1 MTDITPM
8 PNNAENY
15 YRKAINALEN
25 NQFNEAIHYL
35 ENSYNLESNPQVFTE
50 LVKLYIAFNKQEQL
64 TKLWE
69 QDQFTLDFISQS
81 AELTSL
87 YAQSLPVI
95 SPTSESLNKLY
106 QLRDLI
112 QSSTATTELNKA
124 IATISD
130 LLNVKQEINALTT
143 DERVETYAQQ
153 LLEKSYFEVL
163 SKLKL
168 IYQTDLDKNLPLLKA
183 LLNDDTLLNFIKNDI
198 LHYIIIN
205 SESVDIDYTWLNV
218 ERHIQTDQL
227 KPYTSTQFYLKG
239 TRIIEDYF
247 SQTDPHFAK
256 QVLELFNLHAMV
268 FYPFYNDAI
277 SDPQKWLNY
286 TLLQFGLE
294 NDMIDILTEQEK
306 EYYQLAQ
313 DELAQLFQA

>member
-15 YRKAINALEN
+15 YRKASNALEN
-25 NQFNEAIHYL
+25 NQFNKAIRYL
-35 ENSYNLESNPQVFTE
+35 ENSYDLESNPLVFTE

-81 AELTSL
+81 SELTSL
-87 YAQSLPVI
+87 YAQSLPI
-95 SPTSESLNKLY
+95 MSPTSESLNKLY
-106 QLRDLI
+106 QLRDSI
-112 QSSTATTELNKA
+112 QSSTATSELNKA
-124 IATISD
+124 ITIISD
-130 LLNVKQEINALTT
+130 LLKVKQEINALTT
-143 DERVETYAQQ
+143 EERIEIYAKQ

-168 IYQTDLDKNLPLLKA
+168 VYKTDLDNNLPLLKV
-183 LLNDDTLLNFIKNDI
+183 LLNDDNLLNFIKNDI

-205 SESVDIDYTWLNV
+205 GESLDLDYTWLNV
-218 ERHIQTDQL
+218 EKHIQTKQL
-227 KPYTSTQFYLKG
+227 KPYTSMDFYHKG

-247 SQTDPHFAK
+247 SQTDPHFAN
-256 QVLELFNLHAMV
+256 QILELFNLHAMV
-268 FYPFYNDAI
+268 FYPFYDDAI

-294 NDMIDILTEQEK
+294 NEMIDILTEQEK